1 MKHNGIKQ
9 ISSILMLFVLVSYMV
24 FITVFSHVHFVGKY
38 SVIHAHPFTSESHNH
53 SAAECYTIAGLS
65 IFYGSAISSL
75 TLLEPYFQI
84 FYIPFVE
91 YECDVVHAPRFYKSF
106 RAPPFI

>member
-1 MKHNGIKQ
+1 MKQNGIKQ

-24 FITVFSHVHFVGKY
+24 IITIFSHVHFFGKY
-38 SVIHAHPFTSESHNH
+38 SVIHSHPYSSEQHNH
-53 SAAECYTIAGLS
+53 SKTECLTIAGLS
-65 IFYGSAISSL
+65 FFFSSEISFE
-75 TLLEPYFQI
+75 TLLEPDFQI

-91 YECDVVHAPRFYKSF
+91 NECDVVHAPRFYKSF